1 MRATDTFENVIGK
14 VHHMSQDNYDETIA
28 VRDME
33 FSSFHNIT
41 IGYKEFEVLPSA
53 RRLLANRLRIPASY
67 LNRCP
72 EDLQA
77 ENLNYW
83 LERERKNR
91 ETFFCRFTGSKL
103 RGVFTERYT
112 ALDHMEILTKMLDYG
127 FDPSCEVHY
136 SLDESLMILKVPE
149 YGRMFGLTE
158 RDKIVPGISIAN
170 SEVGILALSI
180 EAFFYRLVCSNGLIA
195 TTSVGSRFKHVS
207 RRAMDEF
214 PQVLSD
220 VIYQSQSGQGRFQIS
235 MQTPVDNP
243 LNTIETFA
251 KQFQLSQE
259 ETEIVRQSYYLEQG
273 ATMFHVINAF
283 TRAAQEPVLT
293 AIDAYKLERAGG
305 QILNMVKQ

>member
-14 VHHMSQDNYDETIA
+14 VHRMSQDHYDEVIA

-33 FSSFHNIT
+33 FGSFDNLT
-41 IGYKEFEVLPSA
+41 IAGNGFEVLPSA
-53 RRLLANRLRIPASY
+53 QRLISNRLRIPQSY
-67 LNRCP
+67 LSRCP

-77 ENLNYW
+77 QNLNYW
-83 LERERKNR
+83 LEREQKNR
-91 ETFFCRFTGSKL
+91 QTFFCRFTGSKL

-127 FDPSCEVHY
+127 FDPACEVHY
-136 SLDESLMILKVPE
+136 SLDESLMVLKVPE

-158 RDKIVPGISIAN
+158 KDRIVPGISIAN

-214 PQVLSD
+214 PLLLSQV
-220 VIYQSQSGQGRFQIS
+220 VYQSQSTQGRFQVS

-243 LNTIETFA
+243 LRTIETFA

-259 ETEIVRQSYYLEQG
+259 ETEIVRQAYYLEHG

-283 TRAAQEPVLT
+283 TRAAQEPVFT
-293 AIDAYKLERAGG
+293 AIDAYKLERIGG
-305 QILNMVKQ
+305 QILNLVKQ

>member
-14 VHHMSQDNYDETIA
+14 VHRMSQDHYDESITI
-28 VRDME
+28 RDME
-33 FSSFHNIT
+33 FGSFNNLT
-41 IGYKEFEVLPSA
+41 IADNEFEVLPSA
-53 RRLLANRLRIPASY
+53 QRLIANRLRIPMSY
-67 LNRCP
+67 LSRCP

-83 LERERKNR
+83 IEKERKNR

-158 RDKIVPGISIAN
+158 TDRIVPGISIAN

-195 TTSVGSRFKHVS
+195 TTSVGSRFKHIS

-220 VIYQSQSGQGRFQIS
+220 VVYQSQASQGRFRIS

-243 LNTIETFA
+243 MSTIETFA
-251 KQFQLSQE
+251 KQFQLSQD
-259 ETEIVRQSYYLEQG
+259 ETEIVRQAYFLEQG

-283 TRAAQEPVLT
+283 TRAAQTPIL
-293 AIDAYKLERAGG
+293 DAMDSYKLERIGG
-305 QILNMVKQ
+305 HILSLVK